1 MIRKEKNRK
10 KVVIGMSGGVDSS
23 VSAYLLKEQGYE
35 VIGVT
40 FNQSRQMSQDF
51 KDAKKVCEKMG
62 ITHKVIDIVD
72 DFQKEVIDYFVSEYG
87 KGLTPSPCV
96 ICDER
101 IKIKKLIDIA
111 NEEGAFYIATGHY
124 CHTEYSETLK
134 TTLLKVPIDLLK
146 DQTYML
152 YRIKPETLERMLFPL
167 YGIEKNEVRE
177 IAKKIGLEVFNKKD
191 SQGICFAQEGYIPF
205 LKSKIGD
212 KIIRGNYVNKDGKI
226 MGEHMGYQLYTVG
239 QRRGLGLKEPR
250 PWFIIEIRPEKN
262 EIVLGEYSDLDRKEV
277 ELIETS
283 FNLPMEELLKLNFIA
298 KPRFSSRGL
307 SGHLELRENRV
318 FFVYDKVTPQ
328 NAPGQHL
335 VLYYEGYVIGGGKIL
350 L

>member
-1 MIRKEKNRK
+1 MTKEKNKK

-40 FNQSRQMSQDF
+40 FNQNKQLSQDF
-51 KDAKKVCEKMG
+51 KDAKEICKKME
-62 ITHKVIDIVD
+62 IFHKIIDITE
-72 DFQKEVIDYFVSEYG
+72 DFQKEVIDYFINEYDQ
-87 KGLTPSPCV
+87 GLTPSPCV
-96 ICDER
+96 VCDEK
-101 IKIKKLIDIA
+101 IKIKKLIEIA
-111 NEEGAFYIATGHY
+111 DEEGAFYIATGHY
-124 CHTEYSETLK
+124 CHTEYNENLEK
-134 TTLLKVPIDLLK
+134 TLLKVPADILK

-152 YRIKPETLERMLFPL
+152 YRIKPEILERMLFPL
-167 YGIEKNEVRE
+167 YEIEKNEVRE

-212 KIIRGNYVNKDGKI
+212 KIVRGNYVNKDGKI

-250 PWFIIEIRPEKN
+250 PWFIIEIRPKSN
-262 EIVLGEYSDLDRKEV
+262 EIVLGEYSELDRKEV
-277 ELIETS
+277 ELVETS
-283 FNLPMEELLKLNFIA
+283 FNLPMEQMLSMTFIA
-298 KPRFSSRGL
+298 KPRFSSKGL
-307 SGHLELRENRV
+307 SGHLEARDKKIY
-318 FFVYDKVTPQ
+318 FVYDKVTPQ

-335 VLYYEGYVIGGGKIL
+335 VLYHEGYVIGGGKIL